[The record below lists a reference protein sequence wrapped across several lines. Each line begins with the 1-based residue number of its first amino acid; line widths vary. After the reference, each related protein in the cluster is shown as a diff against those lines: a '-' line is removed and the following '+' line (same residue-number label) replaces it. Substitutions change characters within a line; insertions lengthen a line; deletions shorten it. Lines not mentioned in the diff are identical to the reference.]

1 MSKKKSAKKKTRAA
15 SAARRKA
22 TKSRSSAARRKARG
36 TPPPRKI
43 QLKPIKVLVDRALVD
58 LQRLPPT
65 EATDITIRHLQACSA
80 ALGDICDPNTPG
92 GCGPHMEFPDPTD
105 SLLSRG

>member
-1 MSKKKSAKKKTRAA
+1 MSKKKSAKKTRAA
-15 SAARRKA
+15 SAARRKT
-22 TKSRSSAARRKARG
+22 TKPRSSSVRRKARG

-65 EATDITIRHLQACSA
+65 EATEITVRHLQACSA

-92 GCGPHMEFPDPTD
+92 GCGPHMEFDAPV
-105 SLLSRG
+105 S